1 MNKVTITVLALGA
14 IAVAGVA
21 SCVVNKGAYVANQAG
36 RVFEKTFDADNMV
49 GNYEWFKQ
57 QYQDIK
63 AIDTKIVSTQSS
75 FDTFITSAGDR
86 STWTFEDKQEFGR
99 LNTIINGLKNQR
111 ASMVAEYNAR
121 ASMANR
127 NIFRTNDLPESLI

>member
-1 MNKVTITVLALGA
+1 MKPVTIAFGTLGALTILSVGSCVANKVGYIG
-14 IAVAGVA
+14 
-21 SCVVNKGAYVANQAG
+21 NQAN

-63 AIDTKIVSTQSS
+63 AYDVKITASQLS
-75 FDTFITSAGDR
+75 FDTFLNSAGDR
-86 STWTFEDKQEFGR
+86 KTWTFEDKQEYNR
-99 LNTIINGLKNQR
+99 QNTVINALKIQR

-127 NIFRTNDLPESLI
+127 NIFRTNDLPESL